1 MEQGS
6 TVYFTAIISEILCSE
21 VLTKL
26 SDYVTYSLIEIQINL
41 ISSQNLKAKMK
52 NVSL

>member
-26 SDYVTYSLIEIQINL
+26 SDYVTYWITILTEVNISL
-41 ISSQNLKAKMK
+41 STS
-52 NVSL
+52 